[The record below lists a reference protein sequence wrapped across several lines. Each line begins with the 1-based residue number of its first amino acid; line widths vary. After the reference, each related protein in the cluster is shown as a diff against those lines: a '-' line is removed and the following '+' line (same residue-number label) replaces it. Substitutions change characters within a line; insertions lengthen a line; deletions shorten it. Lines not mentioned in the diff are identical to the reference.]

1 MFARGVV
8 YLHAAHLFVPKIP
21 AAKPCVS
28 ITSKLIEIK
37 RLQVLYSGHLRKTGG
52 GGRNQLINIVAEP
65 QSGHSIGKSAGLK
78 DQRYIGESGTGR
90 CRLASRCN
98 LDEPCASTGKK
109 RENRLRCAVS
119 LCPPETGA

>member
-1 MFARGVV
+1 MFARGVA
-8 YLHAAHLFVPKIP
+8 YLHAAHLPALKSL

-28 ITSKLIEIK
+28 ITSKLIENK

-52 GGRNQLINIVAEP
+52 RGRNQQINIVAEP
-65 QSGHSIGKSAGLK
+65 QSCHSIGKSAGIK

-109 RENRLRCAVS
+109 RRNRLECAVS
-119 LCPPETGA
+119 FFPLRHP

>member
-1 MFARGVV
+1 MFARGWAC
-8 YLHAAHLFVPKIP
+8 LHTTHLPVPKIP

-28 ITSKLIEIK
+28 TTSKLIENK

-52 GGRNQLINIVAEP
+52 RGRNQQINIVAEP
-65 QSGHSIGKSAGLK
+65 QSCHSIGKSAGIK

-98 LDEPCASTGKK
+98 LDEPCASTSKK
-109 RENRLRCAVS
+109 RENPLECAVS
-119 LCPPETGA
+119 FFPLRHP